1 MTISSPISRL
11 KGVGPTLEK
20 SLNSM
25 GIKNIADLLN
35 HFPRKWETYQSIN
48 RIQDIKPGLVSFEA
62 KVENIA
68 MRRSNRH
75 KRLTI
80 TEAILS
86 DDTGTVRAVWFNQP
100 YLSQTLLK
108 GKLYRFR
115 GNYEYKNG
123 YVSLAAPSFEKP
135 GTNVNKED
143 IITIYPETKKITST
157 IIRKLI
163 SQCLDYT
170 NQLEDILPEEISQ
183 THKLIPIDQAIKFLH
198 QPKDFKELELAK
210 RRISFEEMFELILTG
225 LVIKQNI
232 KTSPSV
238 EIKYDPKFAKKFVG
252 LLDFELTSA
261 QKKAAHTILEDVDS
275 DKPMNRMLEG
285 DVGSGKTLVA
295 LMAAAMAFK
304 SGYQSVIMVPTE
316 ILARQHFIGAE
327 RLLSRLGIKV
337 GLLISALKKS
347 EREELKDKIR
357 SGELDCIIGTHALI
371 SKDIEYQRLGLVVV
385 DEQHRFGVNQRSTLK
400 GKAKYMP
407 HVLTMTA
414 TPIPRSLALVVYGD
428 LDVSIIDELPP
439 GRKPIQT
446 KLVKEIDRVHVYSH
460 IDSLIAKRQQ
470 VYIVCP
476 LISESD
482 KLGVKS
488 VEAEYKTLQK
498 TVFKHRKIGM
508 VHGKLKAE
516 EKSRIMDDFKSG
528 KLDMLLA
535 TSVIEVGVD
544 VPNAT
549 IMIIEGAERF
559 GLAALHQLRGR
570 VGRGEMQSHCYLFS
584 DSENPATIKRLKA
597 LENTNDGFRLA
608 QIDLELRGP
617 GEIYGTMQ
625 SGILDL
631 RVADIYDHKL
641 ISEVKQAAETFI
653 NKHNLLEYAQLAE
666 KINRLKS
673 ITTLD

>member
-1 MTISSPISRL
+1 
-11 KGVGPTLEK
+11 
-20 SLNSM
+20 
-25 GIKNIADLLN
+25 
-35 HFPRKWETYQSIN
+35 
-48 RIQDIKPGLVSFEA
+48 
-62 KVENIA
+62 
-68 MRRSNRH
+68 
-75 KRLTI
+75 
-80 TEAILS
+80 
-86 DDTGTVRAVWFNQP
+86 
-100 YLSQTLLK
+100 
-108 GKLYRFR
+108 
-115 GNYEYKNG
+115 
-123 YVSLAAPSFEKP
+123 
-135 GTNVNKED
+135 
-143 IITIYPETKKITST
+143 
-157 IIRKLI
+157 
-163 SQCLDYT
+163 
-170 NQLEDILPEEISQ
+170 
-183 THKLIPIDQAIKFLH
+183 
-198 QPKDFKELELAK
+198 
-210 RRISFEEMFELILTG
+210 
-225 LVIKQNI
+225 
-232 KTSPSV
+232 
-238 EIKYDPKFAKKFVG
+238 
-252 LLDFELTSA
+252 
-261 QKKAAHTILEDVDS
+261 
-275 DKPMNRMLEG
+275 MNRMLEG

-295 LMAAAMAFK
+295 LMAAAMAFN

-327 RLLSRLGIKV
+327 KLLSKLGIKV

-347 EREELKDKIR
+347 ERKDIKDKIKN
-357 SGELDCIIGTHALI
+357 GELGCIIGTHTLI
-371 SKDIEYQRLGLVVV
+371 SKDIEYQKLGLVVV

-439 GRKPIQT
+439 GRKPITT

-482 KLGVKS
+482 KLGFKS

-498 TVFKHRKIGM
+498 TVFKHRKIAM

-516 EKSRIMDDFKSG
+516 EKSQIMENFKAG
-528 KLDMLLA
+528 KIDILLA

-570 VGRGEMQSHCYLFS
+570 VGRGEVQSHCYLFS
-584 DSENPATIKRLKA
+584 DSENPVTMKRLKA

-641 ISEVKQAAETFI
+641 ISEVKQAAEAFI
-653 NKHNLLEYAQLAE
+653 NKHNLLEYPQLAE

>member
-1 MTISSPISRL
+1 MTISSSVSRL

-20 SLNSM
+20 ALSAT
-25 GIKNIADLLN
+25 GITTIADLLN
-35 HFPRKWETYQSIN
+35 YFPRRWEMYQSID
-48 RIQDIKPGLVSFEA
+48 RISDIKPGLVSFEA
-62 KVENIA
+62 KIENVA
-68 MRRSNRH
+68 MRRSSRH

-100 YLSQTLLK
+100 YLAQTLVK
-108 GKLYRFR
+108 GSNYRFR
-115 GNYEYKNG
+115 GNYEYKSG
-123 YVSLAAPSFEKP
+123 YISLASPSFEKS
-135 GTNVNKED
+135 GLNTNKED
-143 IITIYPETKKITST
+143 IVTTYPESKKITST
-157 IIRKLI
+157 IIRKLVA
-163 SQCLDYT
+163 QCLDYA
-170 NQLEDILPEEISQ
+170 NQLDDILPEEITQ
-183 THKLIPIDQAIKFLH
+183 KHKLISYEQAIKYLH
-198 QPKDFKELELAK
+198 QPKNMGELELAK
-210 RRISFEEMFELILTG
+210 RRIGFEEIFELVLTG

-232 KTSPSV
+232 KTSPGV
-238 EIKYDPKFAKKFVG
+238 VIDYDAAVAKKFVE
-252 LLDFELTSA
+252 LLDFELTNA
-261 QKKAAHTILEDVDS
+261 QKKSAHTILEDINN

-295 LMAAAMAFK
+295 LMAATMAHN

-316 ILARQHFIGAE
+316 ILARQHYAGAQK
-327 RLLSRLGIKV
+327 LLSKLGIKV
-337 GLLISALKKS
+337 GLLISAMKKS
-347 EREELKDKIR
+347 EKDVVLQQIK

-371 SKDIEYQRLGLVVV
+371 TKSVEYKKLGLVVV

-439 GRKPIQT
+439 GRKPIAT
-446 KLVKEIDRVHVYSH
+446 KLVKEIDRVHVYAH
-460 IDSLIAKRQQ
+460 IDSLIEQGQQ
-470 VYIVCP
+470 VYVVCP

-488 VEAEYKTLQK
+488 VETEYKVLQK
-498 TVFKHRKIGM
+498 TVFKHRRIGM

-516 EKSRIMDDFKSG
+516 EKQRIMGEFKEG

-570 VGRGEMQSHCYLFS
+570 VGRGDKQSHCYLFS
-584 DSENPATIKRLKA
+584 DSDNPATIKRLQA
-597 LENTNDGFRLA
+597 LEKTNDGFRLA

-631 RVADIYDHKL
+631 RIADIYDHKL
-641 ISEVKQAAETFI
+641 VSEVKESAESFI

-666 KINRLKS
+666 RVNGLKS
-673 ITTLD
+673 VTTLD

>member
-108 GKLYRFR
+108 GKIYRFR

-183 THKLIPIDQAIKFLH
+183 THKLIPIDKAIKFLH

-295 LMAAAMAFK
+295 LMAAAMAYN

-327 RLLSRLGIKV
+327 KLLSKLGIKV

-371 SKDIEYQRLGLVVV
+371 SKDIEYQKLGLVVV

-446 KLVKEIDRVHVYSH
+446 KLVKEIDRVHVYSL

>member
-11 KGVGPTLEK
+11 KGVGPILQK
-20 SLNSM
+20 ALY
-25 GIKNIADLLN
+25 GIGINTIGDLLN
-35 HFPRKWETYQSIN
+35 YYPRRWDTFQSIN
-48 RIQDIKPGLVSFEA
+48 EIKHIKPGLVSFEA

-100 YLSQTLLK
+100 YLAQTLTK
-108 GKLYRFR
+108 GKVYRFR
-115 GNYEYKNG
+115 GNYEYKSG
-123 YVSLAAPSFEKP
+123 YISLSAPTFEKP
-135 GTNVNKED
+135 GSGTNRED
-143 IITIYPETKKITST
+143 IISIYPETKQITST

-163 SQCLDYT
+163 KQCLECT
-170 NQLEDILPEEISQ
+170 NQIEDILPEEITQ
-183 THKLIPIDQAIKFLH
+183 KYKLISTSDAIAYLH
-198 QPKDFKELELAK
+198 QPKNTSELELAR
-210 RRISFEEMFELILTG
+210 RRISFEEIFELVLTG
-225 LVIKQNI
+225 LVIKKNI

-238 EIKYDPKFAKKFVG
+238 KIDYDPKFAKKFVG

-261 QKKAAHTILEDVDS
+261 QKKAAHSILEDIDS
-275 DKPMNRMLEG
+275 ENPMNRMLEG

-295 LMAAAMAFK
+295 LMAATMAHN

-316 ILARQHFIGAE
+316 ILARQHYISASK
-327 RLLSRLGIKV
+327 LLEKLGIKV
-337 GLLISALKKS
+337 GLLISDLKKS
-347 EREELKDKIR
+347 EKDVVLENIKN
-357 SGELDCIIGTHALI
+357 GEVDCVIGTHALI
-371 SKDIEYQRLGLVVV
+371 SKAVEYKNLGLVVV

-400 GKAKYMP
+400 GKAEHMP

-439 GRKPIQT
+439 GRKPIIT
-446 KLVKEIDRVHVYSH
+446 KLVKEIDRIHVYAH
-460 IDSLIAKRQQ
+460 IDSLVSQGQQ
-470 VYIVCP
+470 VYVVCP

-488 VEAEYKTLQK
+488 VETEFKVLQR
-498 TVFKHRKIGM
+498 TVFKHRKIGL
-508 VHGKLKAE
+508 VHGKLKAD
-516 EKSRIMDDFKSG
+516 EKNKIMNEFKAG
-528 KLDMLLA
+528 EIDMLVA

-570 VGRGEMQSHCYLFS
+570 VGRGDKQSHCYLFS
-584 DSENPATIKRLKA
+584 DSDNPATIKRLGA
-597 LENTNDGFRLA
+597 LEKTNDGFRLA

-625 SGILDL
+625 HGILDL

-641 ISEVKQAAETFI
+641 ISEVKEAAESFI

-666 KINRLKS
+666 KVNGLKS

>member
-1 MTISSPISRL
+1 MTISSSVSRL
-11 KGVGPTLEK
+11 RGVGPALEK
-20 SLNSM
+20 ALLALD
-25 GIKNIADLLN
+25 IKTVADLLN
-35 HFPRKWETYQSIN
+35 YYPRKWETYQSIK

-62 KVENIA
+62 KVENVA

-86 DDTGTVRAVWFNQP
+86 DDTGTVKAIWFNQP
-100 YLSQTLLK
+100 YLAQTLIK
-108 GKLYRFR
+108 GAAYRFR

-123 YVSLAAPSFEKP
+123 YISLASPTFEKA
-135 GTNVNKED
+135 GINVNTED

-157 IIRKLI
+157 ILRKLI
-163 SQCLDYT
+163 SQCLDCT
-170 NQLEDILPEEISQ
+170 NQLEDILPEEITQ
-183 THKLIPIDQAIKFLH
+183 KHQLITFEQAVRFLH
-198 QPKDFKELELAK
+198 QPKNDKQLDLAK
-210 RRISFEEMFELILTG
+210 RRIGFEEMFELILTG
-225 LVIKQNI
+225 LVIKKNI
-232 KTSPSV
+232 KTSPSL
-238 EIKYDPKFAKKFVG
+238 EIKYEPVFAKKFVG
-252 LLDFELTSA
+252 LLDFELTDA
-261 QKKAAHTILEDVDS
+261 QKKAAHTILEDINS

-295 LMAAAMAFK
+295 LMAAAMAYK

-316 ILARQHFIGAE
+316 ILARQHFIGAQK
-327 RLLSRLGIKV
+327 LLNKLGIKA

-347 EREELKDKIR
+347 EKDTVKEQIKN
-357 SGELDCIIGTHALI
+357 GELDCVIGTQALI
-371 SKDIEYQRLGLVVV
+371 SKDIEYKKLGLVVV

-439 GRKPIQT
+439 GRKPITT
-446 KLVKEIDRVHVYSH
+446 KLVKEIDRVHVYAH
-460 IDSLIAKRQQ
+460 IDTLIEQGQQ
-470 VYIVCP
+470 VYMVCP

-488 VEAEYKTLQK
+488 VEAEYKVLQK
-498 TVFKHRKIGM
+498 TVFKHRRIGM

-516 EKSRIMDDFKSG
+516 EKSKIMDDFKSG
-528 KLDMLLA
+528 KIDILLA

-549 IMIIEGAERF
+549 IMLIEGAERF

-570 VGRGEMQSHCYLFS
+570 VGRGDKQSHCYLFS
-584 DSENPATIKRLKA
+584 DSDNPATIKRLQA

-631 RVADIYDHKL
+631 RIADIYDAKL
-641 ISEVKQAAETFI
+641 ISEVKESAEAFI

-666 KINRLKS
+666 KVNGLKS

>member
-20 SLNSM
+20 SLNSL

-35 HFPRKWETYQSIN
+35 YIPRRWETYQSIN
-48 RIQDIKPGLVSFEA
+48 RIKDIKPGLVSFEA

-108 GKLYRFR
+108 GKIYRFR

-135 GTNVNKED
+135 GTSVNKED
-143 IITIYPETKKITST
+143 IITIYSETKKITST

-163 SQCLDYT
+163 SQCLDCA
-170 NQLEDILPEEISQ
+170 NQLEEILPEEISQ
-183 THKLIPIDQAIKFLH
+183 EHKLIPIDQAIKFLH
-198 QPKDFKELELAK
+198 QPGDFKELELAK

-238 EIKYDPKFAKKFVG
+238 EIKYEHKFAKKFVG
-252 LLDFELTSA
+252 LLDFELTNA

-295 LMAAAMAFK
+295 LMAAAMAFN

-327 RLLSRLGIKV
+327 KLLSKLGIKV

-347 EREELKDKIR
+347 ERKDLKDKIKN
-357 SGELDCIIGTHALI
+357 GELGCIIGTHTLI
-371 SKDIEYQRLGLVVV
+371 SKDIEYQKLGLVVV

-439 GRKPIQT
+439 GRKPITT

-482 KLGVKS
+482 KLGFKS

-498 TVFKHRKIGM
+498 TVFKHRKIAM

-516 EKSRIMDDFKSG
+516 EKSQIMENFKAG
-528 KLDMLLA
+528 KIDILLA

-570 VGRGEMQSHCYLFS
+570 VGRGEVQSHCYLFS
-584 DSENPATIKRLKA
+584 DSENPVTMKRLKA

-641 ISEVKQAAETFI
+641 ISEVKQAAEAFI
-653 NKHNLLEYAQLAE
+653 NKHNLLEYPQLAE

>member
-1 MTISSPISRL
+1 MTISSPVTRL
-11 KGVGPTLEK
+11 RGVGPTLEK
-20 SLNSM
+20 GLAAI
-25 GIKNIADLLN
+25 GINTVADLLN
-35 HFPRKWETYQSIN
+35 YYPRRWETYQSIN
-48 RIQDIKPGLVSFEA
+48 RIQNIKPGLVSFEA
-62 KVENIA
+62 KVENVA

-100 YLSQTLLK
+100 YLAQTLIK
-108 GKLYRFR
+108 GVNYRFR

-123 YVSLAAPSFEKP
+123 YISLASPSFEKA
-135 GTNVNKED
+135 GVDTNKED
-143 IITIYPETKKITST
+143 IITIYPETKKITSV
-157 IIRKLI
+157 IIRKLV
-163 SQCLDYT
+163 SQCLDYI

-183 THKLIPIDQAIKFLH
+183 KHKLITFEQAIKFLH
-198 QPKDFKELELAK
+198 QPKDMHELELAK
-210 RRISFEEMFELILTG
+210 RRISFEEIFELVLTG

-232 KTSPSV
+232 KTSPGAV
-238 EIKYDPKFAKKFVG
+238 IDYDAEAAKKFVD
-252 LLDFELTSA
+252 LLDFELTAA
-261 QKKAAHTILEDVDS
+261 QKKAAHKILEDINS

-295 LMAAAMAFK
+295 LMAAVMANN
-304 SGYQSVIMVPTE
+304 SGYQSAIMVPTE
-316 ILARQHFIGAE
+316 ILARQHFFGAQN
-327 RLLSRLGIKV
+327 LLGKLGINV
-337 GLLISALKKS
+337 GLLISAMKKS
-347 EREELKDKIR
+347 EREEVLEKIKN
-357 SGELDCIIGTHALI
+357 GEIDCVIGTHALI
-371 SKDIEYQRLGLVVV
+371 SKGVEYKKLGLVVV

-400 GKAKYMP
+400 GKAEYMP

-439 GRKPIQT
+439 GRKPIST
-446 KLVKEIDRVHVYSH
+446 KLVKEIDRLHVYAH
-460 IDSLIAKRQQ
+460 IDSLISQGQQ
-470 VYIVCP
+470 VYLVCP
-476 LISESD
+476 LINESD

-488 VEAEYKTLQK
+488 VETEYKVLQK
-498 TVFKHRKIGM
+498 TVFKHRRIGM

-516 EKSRIMDDFKSG
+516 DKQHIMTEFKEG

-570 VGRGEMQSHCYLFS
+570 VGRGDKQSHCYLFS
-584 DSENPATIKRLKA
+584 DSDNPATIKRLQA
-597 LENTNDGFRLA
+597 LEKTNDGFRLA

-631 RVADIYDHKL
+631 RIADIYDHKL
-641 ISEVKQAAETFI
+641 VSEVKEAAEAFI
-653 NKHNLLEYAQLAE
+653 NKHNLLEYPQLAE
-666 KINRLKS
+666 KVNGLKS

>member
-1 MTISSPISRL
+1 MTVSSPVSRL

-20 SLNSM
+20 ALAEI
-25 GIKNIADLLN
+25 GIKSIADLLDY
-35 HFPRKWETYQSIN
+35 FPRRWETFSSID
-48 RIQDIKPGLVSFEA
+48 RISEIKPGLVSFEG
-62 KVENIA
+62 KVENVD
-68 MRRSNRH
+68 MRRSSRH

-80 TEAILS
+80 TEAIIS

-100 YLSQTLLK
+100 YLIQTLVK
-108 GKLYRFR
+108 GVKYRFR

-123 YVSLAAPSFEKP
+123 YISLASPTFEKA
-135 GTNVNKED
+135 GSATNKQD

-157 IIRKLI
+157 IIRKLVR
-163 SQCLDYT
+163 QCLDYS
-170 NQLEDILPEEISQ
+170 NQLEDALPEEIAQ
-183 THKLIPIDQAIKFLH
+183 QHKLIPYEQAIKFLH
-198 QPKDFKELELAK
+198 DPKNLQELELAK
-210 RRISFEEMFELILTG
+210 RRIGFEEIFELVLTG

-238 EIKYDPKFAKKFVG
+238 AIDYDANTAKKFVE

-261 QKKAAHTILEDVDS
+261 QKKSAHTIFEDINS
-275 DKPMNRMLEG
+275 EKPMNRMLEG

-295 LMAAAMAFK
+295 LMAATMAHN

-316 ILARQHFIGAE
+316 ILARQHYAGAQK
-327 RLLSRLGIKV
+327 LLSKLGIKV
-337 GLLISALKKS
+337 GLLISAMKKS
-347 EREELKDKIR
+347 EKDEVLEQIK

-371 SKDIEYQRLGLVVV
+371 TKSVEYKKLGLVVV

-439 GRKPIQT
+439 GRKPIVT
-446 KLVKEIDRVHVYSH
+446 KLVKEIDRVHVYAH
-460 IDSLIAKRQQ
+460 IDSLIGQGQQ
-470 VYIVCP
+470 VYVVCP

-488 VEAEYKTLQK
+488 VETEYKILQK
-498 TVFKHRKIGM
+498 TVFKHRRIGM

-516 EKSRIMDDFKSG
+516 EKQRIMNEFKEG
-528 KLDMLLA
+528 KIDMLLA

-570 VGRGEMQSHCYLFS
+570 VGRGDKQSHCYLFS
-584 DSENPATIKRLKA
+584 DSDNPSTIKRLQA
-597 LENTNDGFRLA
+597 LENTSDGFRLA

-631 RVADIYDHKL
+631 RIADIYDQK
-641 ISEVKQAAETFI
+641 IVSEVKEAAESFI

-666 KINRLKS
+666 KVNSLKS

>member
-1 MTISSPISRL
+1 M
-11 KGVGPTLEK
+11 EK

-108 GKLYRFR
+108 GKIYRFR

-183 THKLIPIDQAIKFLH
+183 THKLIPIDKAIKFLH

-295 LMAAAMAFK
+295 LMAAAMAYN

-327 RLLSRLGIKV
+327 KLLSKLGIKV

-371 SKDIEYQRLGLVVV
+371 SKDIEYQKLGLVVV

-446 KLVKEIDRVHVYSH
+446 KLVKEIDRVHVYSL